1 MYYQRSSSRILNYP
15 SPPPGQKSDH
25 LLRNEAQLQDV
36 HPWVKDFFSEGDEVE
51 IAFRFFVMCVF
62 FLVGANAWV
71 IPKPEKLNFDEFC
84 H

>member
-1 MYYQRSSSRILNYP
+1 MRWRLP
-15 SPPPGQKSDH
+15 F
-25 LLRNEAQLQDV
+25 V
-36 HPWVKDFFSEGDEVE
+36 
-51 IAFRFFVMCVF
+51 FFVMCVF